1 MRNQKK
7 TMSMQARRVV
17 CAIACAA
24 AAAAAWAQTPS
35 QTPKVDNRAPGTAAS
50 DVAPGAREW
59 GLQKD
64 GHRSRG
70 TGPAVNQGTSSA
82 QTYDYPASAP
92 KSAPPKRQ

>member
-1 MRNQKK
+1 MQHHKKANSMRVRH
-7 TMSMQARRVV
+7 AL
-17 CAIACAA
+17 CAMACLAA
-24 AAAAAWAQTPS
+24 AGAAWAQNPS

-64 GHRSRG
+64 GSRSRG
-70 TGPAVNQGTSSA
+70 SGPAINQGASAA

-92 KSAPPKRQ
+92 KSAPPKR